1 MITVARVMPVVIMV
15 LKVVMAMAVVFVG
28 SRSGS
33 ESGNESGS
41 ESGSGR
47 STKSDESSG
56 MVFIV
61 VVVRVYMLS

>member
-1 MITVARVMPVVIMV
+1 MIAVERVMPVVIV
-15 LKVVMAMAVVFVG
+15 ALKVVMAMAVVFVG

-33 ESGNESGS
+33 ESGS

-56 MVFIV
+56 MLFIV
-61 VVVRVYMLS
+61 VVVRVYMLL